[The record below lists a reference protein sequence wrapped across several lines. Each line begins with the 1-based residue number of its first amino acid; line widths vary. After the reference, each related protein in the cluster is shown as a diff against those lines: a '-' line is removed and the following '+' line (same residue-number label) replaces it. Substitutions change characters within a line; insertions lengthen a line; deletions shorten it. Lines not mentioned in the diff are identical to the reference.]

1 MNRCSRALWLL
12 AIVALVFA
20 PLRAS
25 FPVPLP
31 GAADGTAH
39 CMSESHGVHSGEH
52 DHAKPGSPGHGLHQ
66 DCEPD
71 CQGLCCG
78 GACAACAHAVL
89 ALPVSF
95 PDAQPSRRNLL
106 NAAQRPRQEGR
117 ILHPP
122 LRPPIELP
130 A

>member
-1 MNRCSRALWLL
+1 MNHHSRAFLFL

-31 GAADGTAH
+31 GAADDTAH
-39 CMSESHGVHSGEH
+39 CMSQPHGVHGGEH
-52 DHAKPGSPGHGLHQ
+52 DHAKPVPPLHGMHG

-71 CQGLCCG
+71 CQGLCCD

-89 ALPVSF
+89 ALPASL
-95 PDAQPSRRNLL
+95 PDAQPARRNLL
-106 NAAQRPRQEGR
+106 NATQPPRQEGR